1 MAGGRRSAD
10 CANLSAPENP
20 VFPRPDFCMEASA
33 LSPIEKRPL
42 KIFSLPFIRSIR
54 QSLNRLLIPLAGIA
68 STALLAACGTLPY
81 KTVPEHLASIA
92 ELPSLPGVRNWGDEA
107 PEDLSAT
114 LITLTEK
121 LRRRFP
127 DAVAARKPVILSHL
141 AISGGGEDGAFGV
154 GILDGWTAHGDRP
167 EFQTVTGVS
176 VGAIIAPFAFLG
188 PAYNAR
194 IRELLLAVS
203 PDSSATPEILTVLF
217 GVSLVEKNPLAP
229 LIERYVT
236 AQMLTEIAGEY
247 RKGRLLLIG
256 TTNLNAG
263 RPVIWNIGKLATSG
277 HPRALD
283 IFHKII
289 LASSAIPGV
298 FAPVLFDVD
307 ADGRQ
312 FQEVHVDGG
321 VTAVVFLYPP
331 HVRMGQITASLP
343 FDQQLFIIRNRKLG
357 ADYHDG
363 TIDLFSI
370 SERAISTLIGSQGNG
385 DLYQIYLTTRRDG
398 IDYNLISIPSS
409 FSHRSENL
417 FDRAYMRSLFEFGR
431 DLGKNGVPWS
441 KGPSG
446 LEPTADGDR

>member
-1 MAGGRRSAD
+1 MS
-10 CANLSAPENP
+10 P
-20 VFPRPDFCMEASA
+20 VER
-33 LSPIEKRPL
+33 RPL
-42 KIFSLPFIRSIR
+42 KIFSLPFIRLMR
-54 QSLNRLLIPLAGIA
+54 QSWYRPLISVAGIA
-68 STALLAACGTLPY
+68 ATALLAACGTLPY
-81 KTVPEHLASIA
+81 KTVPENLANKA
-92 ELPSLPGVRNWGDEA
+92 ELTGLPDVRNWGDEA

-114 LITLTEK
+114 LISLTEK

-127 DAVAARKPVILSHL
+127 NAEAARKPVILNHL
-141 AISGGGEDGAFGV
+141 AISGGGEDGAFGA

-188 PAYNAR
+188 PAYDAR
-194 IRELLLAVS
+194 MRELLLAVS
-203 PDSSATPEILTVLF
+203 PDSSADPEILALLF
-217 GVSLVEKNPLAP
+217 GVSLVESNPLAP
-229 LIERYVT
+229 LIKRYVT
-236 AQMLTEIAGEY
+236 TQMLAEIAREY
-247 RKGRLLLIG
+247 AKGRLLLIG

-263 RPVIWNIGKLATSG
+263 RPVIWNIGKLASSG
-277 HPRALD
+277 HPRALE

-307 ADGRQ
+307 AGGRQ
-312 FQEVHVDGG
+312 FQEIHVDGG

-331 HVRMGQITASLP
+331 HVRTGELIASLP
-343 FDQQLFIIRNRKLG
+343 FDQRLYIIRNRKSK

-363 TIDLFSI
+363 AVDLFSI

-385 DLYQIYLTTRRDG
+385 DLYQIYLTALRDG
-398 IDYNLISIPSS
+398 IDYNLINIPSG

-417 FDRAYMRSLFEFGR
+417 FDRDYMRSLFEFGH

-441 KGPSG
+441 KGPPG
-446 LEPTADGDR
+446 LEPTIGGDR

>member
-1 MAGGRRSAD
+1 
-10 CANLSAPENP
+10 
-20 VFPRPDFCMEASA
+20 MEANA
-33 LSPIEKRPL
+33 LSPIEKWLL
-42 KIFSLPFIRSIR
+42 KIFLLPFVYPTR
-54 QSLNRLLIPLAGIA
+54 QSLCRLLMPVAGIA
-68 STALLAACGTLPY
+68 ATALLAACGTLPY
-81 KTVPEHLASIA
+81 KTVPEHLANKA
-92 ELPSLPGVRNWGDEA
+92 EVTGLPGVRNWGDEA

-114 LITLTEK
+114 LVSLTEK

-127 DAVAARKPVILSHL
+127 DAGAAHKPVILSHL
-141 AISGGGEDGAFGV
+141 AISGGGEDGAFGA
-154 GILDGWTAHGDRP
+154 GILHGWTAHGDRP

-188 PAYNAR
+188 PAYDAH

-203 PDSSATPEILTVLF
+203 PDSSATPEVLALLF
-217 GVSLVEKNPLAP
+217 GVSLVESNPLTP
-229 LIERYVT
+229 LIKRYVT
-236 AQMLTEIAGEY
+236 EQMLTEIAREY
-247 RKGRLLLIG
+247 GKGRLLLIG

-277 HPRALD
+277 HPRALE

-298 FAPVLFDVD
+298 FAPVLFDVN

-331 HVRMGQITASLP
+331 HVRTGELIASLP
-343 FDQQLFIIRNRKLG
+343 FNQRLYIIRNRKSK
-357 ADYHDG
+357 ADYHEDAVD
-363 TIDLFSI
+363 IFSI

-398 IDYNLISIPSS
+398 IDYNLISIPSN

-441 KGPSG
+441 KGPPG